1 MTSRGRFL
9 GMLFEST
16 QKAVSLVQEQ
26 LGGQGGGLG
35 ARREAAGSQKQ
46 ARPSRQKKRRDPLGE
61 VFPNSCSSVM
71 AFCWPLSLLLVK
83 NNPLQL
89 RSEFPWGKPE
99 VEAAVS
105 AAAAA
110 TATATKQDGLS
121 TSLFPPPQTT
131 SVCFQAAAEA
141 RLAGCWIRQPCAW
154 GWGLGGREAEHQASE

>member
-26 LGGQGGGLG
+26 LGGHGGGLG

-46 ARPSRQKKRRDPLGE
+46 ARPSRQKRRRDPLGE
-61 VFPNSCSSVM
+61 VFPNGCSSVM
-71 AFCWPLSLLLVK
+71 AFSWPLSPLLAK

-89 RSEFPWGKPE
+89 RAEFPQGKP
-99 VEAAVS
+99 AVVATA

-110 TATATKQDGLS
+110 TKQDALS
-121 TSLFPPPQTT
+121 TSRFPSPQTT
-131 SVCFQAAAEA
+131 SVCFQAAAGA
-141 RLAGCWIRQPCAW
+141 RLAGCWIQQPCAW
-154 GWGLGGREAEHQASE
+154 GWGGGERQSTGLLRDGGV